1 MLPFMLSQAKHG
13 HIMRKKMEIV
23 KPYLK
28 ETQEKVKHA
37 RTQEERVTANQE
49 LMKKYKE
56 YDMHPA
62 KTMLGCL
69 PLLIQMPIL
78 FGLYVTLK
86 WPSSGGITEHPF
98 FLWFNLLHP
107 NIWITVIA
115 GILYIIQPLV
125 NLGNLPNEQRSM
137 GYMMAII
144 SPVFIVYIS
153 ITSAAA
159 LGLYWAVNAAFL
171 IVQMFFSNR
180 YYDYVSDME
189 AAKLK
194 NKLKLDNNS
203 KKVNKTSKVIKKKKR

>member
-1 MLPFMLSQAKHG
+1 MG
-13 HIMRKKMEIV
+13 
-23 KPYLK
+23 
-28 ETQEKVKHA
+28 
-37 RTQEERVTANQE
+37 
-49 LMKKYKE
+49 
-56 YDMHPA
+56 
-62 KTMLGCL
+62 
-69 PLLIQMPIL
+69 
-78 FGLYVTLK
+78 
-86 WPSSGGITEHPF
+86 
-98 FLWFNLLHP
+98 FNLLHP